1 MCRCL
6 PESSG
11 GRNYT
16 LTKKEKLLNYNSED
30 LFKVS
35 LEVHDVLPYANK
47 IMHQMLQPGGYDI
60 EFITI
65 RVCNSHM
72 VSTPAIWMG

>member
-1 MCRCL
+1 MITAV
-6 PESSG
+6 EG
-11 GRNYT
+11 GREREGERD
-16 LTKKEKLLNYNSED
+16 KGREGGMKGRREAGREGERECFKLHYH
-30 LFKVS
+30 FK
-35 LEVHDVLPYANK
+35 AAA
-47 IMHQMLQPGGYDI
+47 LQQ